1 MSVQIILKS
10 SAVQDKAAT
19 AQQIEIGE
27 IALNYHESGPFLQCK
42 DTAGQVWRI
51 GGVIV
56 APEAPGQPQPGTW
69 WFETDTRGLY
79 FYDGTGWTEITGGGG
94 GAGDITAVVAG
105 EGLSGGGNSGT
116 VTLDADLD
124 LTKGLEFIV
133 HGVDGSK
140 IAIKAGA
147 NISFD
152 TDGSLRAD
160 IASVSI
166 KGTVDLTSAT
176 IPSPVTANDGYY
188 NTVAGTLSAAWQAA
202 TGEGAITVYPGD
214 TVVYN
219 GTSWNYIP
227 GSPGAVTSVFGRIGA
242 VVATE
247 GDYDIGELGDVDT
260 TSTPP
265 SNTDVL
271 QYDGA
276 NWVPVAAST
285 IGGVTSVFGRTGA
298 VTATE
303 GDYDLD
309 ELGDVDLTTTAPV
322 TNDVLQYNGAN
333 WVPGTVAVPVQSVHG
348 RTGAVVSAEGDYDLD
363 ELGDVDLTSTPPTTN
378 DVLQYDGTNWVPGT
392 VSAAVTSVFGRTGA
406 VVATEGDYDL
416 DELGDV
422 DLTTTA
428 PVTNDVLQYDGTNW
442 VPAVVSGGATDI
454 DGLSDGTTQW
464 TENVGLGTDAL
475 SSLASGSSQ
484 NTALGRGAGQNI
496 TTNDN
501 NTLIGAYAAQYNTG
515 QNNTAVGRHALIGV
529 SGSSS
534 GANNT
539 AVGLNAMY
547 PLTSG
552 SYNTAV
558 GYYAGRGLT
567 TGASNV
573 SIGANSSYDLST
585 GSRNIHIGS
594 VAGFSGANPSDQILL
609 GYYSG
614 YNSSGS
620 NIIGIGPYALYSSA
634 GSTTQNKIAIGHSAA
649 RSVTTGQLLTAIG
662 SSAGYGI
669 TAGIR
674 NVFVGHSAGYTV
686 STGSNNVAVGDYAL
700 QNGNASSCV
709 AVGDYALQQTTASGC
724 VAVGSKAGNY
734 AGANSVWIG
743 YEAGSGAG
751 ATGTGNVG
759 IGHSTMVGVSGSG
772 NVSVGRLS
780 GQLLGSGYNN
790 TFIGTNAGQNVTSG
804 DTNICIG
811 VFAAASSATVSGE
824 ITLGDTSITT
834 LRCNT
839 QTISSLSDGRDK
851 TEVEDLPLGL
861 EFINSLRP
869 VKFKW
874 ETRDGN
880 VKDGTYDAGFI
891 AQDLQSAQT
900 ESNAGYLNMIMDE
913 NPDRLEA
920 RYGQLIPVLVQAI
933 KDLEAHYG
941 QLTSALGQEIK
952 DLKAEIA
959 VLKAGA

>member
-69 WFETDTRGLY
+69 WFETDTKGLY

-105 EGLSGGGNSGT
+105 EGLSGGGNTGT

-140 IAIKAGA
+140 IAIKPGA

-188 NTVAGTLSAAWQAA
+188 NTVGGTLSAAWQAA

-260 TSTPP
+260 TTAAPTNGDVLQYDGANWVPVDETVVAPVQSVHGRTGAVVSAEGDYDLDELGDVDLTSTPP

-322 TNDVLQYNGAN
+322 TNDVLQY
-333 WVPGTVAVPVQSVHG
+333 
-348 RTGAVVSAEGDYDLD
+348 
-363 ELGDVDLTSTPPTTN
+363 
-378 DVLQYDGTNWVPGT
+378 
-392 VSAAVTSVFGRTGA
+392 
-406 VVATEGDYDL
+406 
-416 DELGDV
+416 
-422 DLTTTA
+422 
-428 PVTNDVLQYDGTNW
+428 DGTNW
-442 VPAVVSGGATDI
+442 VPAAAAGATP
-454 DGLSDGTTQW
+454 
-464 TENVGLGTDAL
+464 A
-475 SSLASGSSQ
+475 
-484 NTALGRGAGQNI
+484 
-496 TTNDN
+496 
-501 NTLIGAYAAQYNTG
+501 
-515 QNNTAVGRHALIGV
+515 GV
-529 SGSSS
+529 SGSVQINDGAGNLGAVTDFIWDSANTELDVPGDISLDDGGTYTTTLQSITATADRFISFPDQTGVVSLVS
-534 GANNT
+534 GVNGAVQFNNAGVSGGSALAVDATTKAFGYGSDGGAITQATNKAT
-539 AVGLNAMY
+539 AVTLNKPTGQITMNAAALAADTTVTFT
-547 PLTSG
+547 LTNSSIAAG
-552 SYNTAV
+552 DILILNHLSAGTAGAYTLNSQSAV
-558 GYYAGRGLT
+558 GS
-567 TGASNV
+567 ASINV
-573 SIGANSSYDLST
+573 
-585 GSRNIHIGS
+585 RN
-594 VAGFSGANPSDQILL
+594 
-609 GYYSG
+609 
-614 YNSSGS
+614 
-620 NIIGIGPYALYSSA
+620 
-634 GSTTQNKIAIGHSAA
+634 
-649 RSVTTGQLLTAIG
+649 
-662 SSAGYGI
+662 I
-669 TAGIR
+669 TAG
-674 NVFVGHSAGYTV
+674 
-686 STGSNNVAVGDYAL
+686 
-700 QNGNASSCV
+700 
-709 AVGDYALQQTTASGC
+709 
-724 VAVGSKAGNY
+724 
-734 AGANSVWIG
+734 
-743 YEAGSGAG
+743 
-751 ATGTGNVG
+751 
-759 IGHSTMVGVSGSG
+759 
-772 NVSVGRLS
+772 
-780 GQLLGSGYNN
+780 
-790 TFIGTNAGQNVTSG
+790 
-804 DTNICIG
+804 
-811 VFAAASSATVSGE
+811 
-824 ITLGDTSITT
+824 
-834 LRCNT
+834 
-839 QTISSLSDGRDK
+839 SLS
-851 TEVEDLPLGL
+851 EAIV
-861 EFINSLRP
+861 I
-869 VKFKW
+869 
-874 ETRDGN
+874 
-880 VKDGTYDAGFI
+880 GF
-891 AQDLQSAQT
+891 A
-900 ESNAGYLNMIMDE
+900 
-913 NPDRLEA
+913 
-920 RYGQLIPVLVQAI
+920 VI
-933 KDLEAHYG
+933 KS
-941 QLTSALGQEIK
+941 TT
-952 DLKAEIA
+952 
-959 VLKAGA
+959 V